1 MVKAVVLEAQF
12 GGMYSRETAQG
23 ELESRVGL
31 SRYMVLLYLEDSL
44 SEPPAVSRAQ

>member
-23 ELESRVGL
+23 ELESRVGT
-31 SRYMVLLYLEDSL
+31 MIGLEKCL
-44 SEPPAVSRAQ
+44 IIPALPSHP